1 MVIKMLLENYLKEKK
16 ISMYR
21 LSELSGVPY
30 TTIYN
35 IVQCKANI
43 ENCTARNV
51 LRIAKALDLS
61 VEDLIFLGDPKY
73 SYTVFKSE
81 QCHLVHR
88 LGEIEYCID
97 VLKGR
102 KIDYY
107 WNLRCYAEAM
117 YLVAMIDYL
126 SHRHN
131 IPICTDY
138 NYIRDCKL
146 EKKRYPIDTW
156 IEYKL
161 SKNKAVLEDAEK
173 KSIPEFLR
181 FNIIEVYI

>member
-1 MVIKMLLENYLKEKK
+1 MLLENYLKEKN
-16 ISMYR
+16 ISLYK
-21 LSELSGVPY
+21 LADLSGVSY

-35 IVQCKANI
+35 IAHGKSDI
-43 ENCTARNV
+43 ENCAVGKV
-51 LRIAKALDLS
+51 LPIAKALKIP
-61 VEDLIFLGDPKY
+61 VEDLVFLCDSKY
-73 SYTVFKSE
+73 TFTLFKSE

-88 LGEIEYCID
+88 LGEIEYCLD

-107 WNLRCYAEAM
+107 WNLCCYAEAM

-131 IPICTDY
+131 IPICTNY
-138 NYIRDCKL
+138 NNIRDCKL
-146 EKKRYPIDTW
+146 EEKNYPIDILIQHELTH
-156 IEYKL
+156 
-161 SKNKAVLEDAEK
+161 NDAVLEDAEK
-173 KSIPEFLR
+173 KSIPEFLK